1 MDANLQML
9 TKRRPTGLASL
20 LSKALL
26 LYCLFW
32 KGRRKGMQ
40 QILCMP
46 TKPSACRLHFTVL
59 LQDKH
64 ACPAALLD
72 VYPSPCRSGPFA
84 PWLLLVSAPVA
95 TPRKA
100 AAERWTAPEFHQ
112 CCLPNPLL
120 GL

>member
-46 TKPSACRLHFTVL
+46 TKTSACCLHFTVL
-59 LQDKH
+59 QDKDPF
-64 ACPAALLD
+64 PAALLD
-72 VYPSPCRSGPFA
+72 VYPSPCRFGPFA
-84 PWLLLVSAPVA
+84 P
-95 TPRKA
+95 
-100 AAERWTAPEFHQ
+100 
-112 CCLPNPLL
+112 
-120 GL
+120 